1 MAAMAALSE
10 HPTDLAAGE
19 EQKGEPTPIF
29 RLVVPGYPPIT
40 GTRDDVL
47 VFSRFAFSS
56 LVGRGLVATIWSGQ
70 RRGACQVFAIA
81 PRRIAL

>member
-1 MAAMAALSE
+1 
-10 HPTDLAAGE
+10 
-19 EQKGEPTPIF
+19 
-29 RLVVPGYPPIT
+29 
-40 GTRDDVL
+40 L